1 MVSTRSSR
9 GTLAALA
16 LAAVLTPGCPRSA
29 SSAAAIEELER
40 MAFVPPGEAVLL
52 ARTGTALV
60 CGNAEP
66 LLVQRFEVTRR
77 EFRAWA
83 LERAS
88 SPELASVVETWTEDT
103 LDWPAS
109 SMTLDEAR
117 AYAAD
122 RGLRL
127 PTVREW
133 LRIAS
138 GTRAQ
143 PWPWGQNEI
152 SSVANTLALRFDRPT
167 PVGTFEQGRTPFGT
181 YDMLGNVW
189 EWVLEPVDPPL
200 DPALAWSLGGSFA
213 SRQRRLYE
221 TGPDGH
227 LALNVQELDA
237 ASRSTDL
244 GVRCV
249 AEAEA
254 WLRLRADELES
265 VSGARERLVRLGA
278 RWGSEVAP
286 ALERIARGD
295 GAPECVRWLLEGARQ

>member
-1 MVSTRSSR
+1 
-9 GTLAALA
+9 
-16 LAAVLTPGCPRSA
+16 
-29 SSAAAIEELER
+29 

-52 ARTGTALV
+52 ARTGPLV
-60 CGNAEP
+60 CENKEP
-66 LLVQRFEVTRR
+66 LLVARYETTRR

-83 LERAS
+83 LERATAS
-88 SPELASVVETWTEDT
+88 ELVQAVQGWTDGT

-117 AYAAD
+117 AFASD

-127 PTVREW
+127 PTAREW

-152 SSVANTLALRFDRPT
+152 SSVANTLTLRLDRPC

-181 YDMLGNVW
+181 YDMSGNVW
-189 EWVLEPVDPPL
+189 EWVVEPVEPPV

-221 TGPDGH
+221 TGPDGRIDLH
-227 LALNVQELDA
+227 AQELDSE
-237 ASRSTDL
+237 SRSTDL
-244 GVRCV
+244 GLRCV
-249 AEAEA
+249 AEAGP
-254 WLRLRADELES
+254 WLRLHSDALES
-265 VSGARERLVRLGA
+265 ASNARERLARVGA
-278 RWGSEVAP
+278 EWGSEAAP
-286 ALERIARGD
+286 ALERLARED
-295 GAPECVRWLLEGARQ
+295 GAPECVRWLLEGARP